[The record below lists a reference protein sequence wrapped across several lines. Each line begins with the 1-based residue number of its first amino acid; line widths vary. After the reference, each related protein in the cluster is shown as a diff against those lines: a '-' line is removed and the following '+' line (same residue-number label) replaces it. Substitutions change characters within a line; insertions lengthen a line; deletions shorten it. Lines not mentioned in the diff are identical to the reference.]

1 MPIYEYRC
9 LDCGRKF
16 AHLHGVI
23 AGMGDPLC
31 PRCGGTNLKKLISR
45 VARLRSEEEVF
56 ESLVD
61 NLDFG
66 DVDENDPRSIVKW
79 AKKMGRAMGEDLGE
93 DFDQVIEEMAESG
106 ELEGEGSEEGEGGGS
121 RSIADIL

>member
-1 MPIYEYRC
+1 
-9 LDCGRKF
+9 
-16 AHLHGVI
+16 
-23 AGMGDPLC
+23 MGDPLC